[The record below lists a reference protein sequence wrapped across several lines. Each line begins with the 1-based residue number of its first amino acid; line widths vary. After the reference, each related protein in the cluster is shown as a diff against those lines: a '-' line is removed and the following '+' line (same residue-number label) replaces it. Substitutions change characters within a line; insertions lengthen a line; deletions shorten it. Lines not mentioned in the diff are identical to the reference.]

1 MFRILTITALAG
13 MLVACTGQGEPT
25 TDQATTPPPVSTPAS
40 GSPQASGAAGSSA
53 SDECTESFGGVADA
67 GVTSIT
73 ELGDLGE
80 EVEVTIEACES
91 LDEWIAG
98 AEQVLPDD
106 INPNTAALLL
116 RMNCGSPSMANTPLC
131 RELASS

>member
-1 MFRILTITALAG
+1 MFRILTVIACSG

-25 TDQATTPPPVSTPAS
+25 TDQSTLPPVSTPAP
-40 GSPQASGAAGSSA
+40 GSPDASGAAGSSA

-67 GVTSIT
+67 GVTSVT
-73 ELGDLGE
+73 ELGDLRE

-98 AEQVLPDD
+98 AQQVIPDD

-131 RELASS
+131 RELAAS